1 MRSFLL
7 LIIFMFVLN
16 QASLSQSKDEK
27 DVATAVEALRKAMID
42 GTETTLQG
50 ITAEELSYG
59 HSSGKIETKVE
70 FIKSLVSGDSDFKT
84 IELTEQTIKIA
95 GNTAIVRHKLVAET
109 ADKGTPGNPKLWVL
123 LVWQKQ
129 KGGWKLLAR
138 QAVRIPA

>member
-1 MRSFLL
+1 
-7 LIIFMFVLN
+7 MFVLN
-16 QASLSQSKDEK
+16 HESQSQSKDEK
-27 DVATAVEALRKAMID
+27 EVAAAVEALRKVMID
-42 GTETTLQG
+42 PTEASLQG

-59 HSSGKIETKVE
+59 HSGGKIETRAE

-109 ADKGTPGNPKLWVL
+109 ADKGNPGNPKLWVL

-138 QAVRIPA
+138 QAVKIPA